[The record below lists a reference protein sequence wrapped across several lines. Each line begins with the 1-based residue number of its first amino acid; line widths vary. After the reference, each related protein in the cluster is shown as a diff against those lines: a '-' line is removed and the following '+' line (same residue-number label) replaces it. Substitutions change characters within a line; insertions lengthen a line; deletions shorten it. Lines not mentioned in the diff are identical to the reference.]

1 MFEPKMNPGYDKLK
15 EDAATLIAQWT
26 RNEWYESSEEDKLAI
41 KEAGES
47 ATA

>member
-1 MFEPKMNPGYDKLK
+1 MFEPKENPGYEKLK
-15 EDAATLIAQWT
+15 QDAATLIAEWT
-26 RNEWYESSEEDKLAI
+26 RNDWYESSTEDMPAI